1 MTKDGKFPKF
11 PHDGSNKHSV
21 RSKIMSR
28 SYDKIDAK
36 NKLQFFCRRRFDFQS
51 PSRMDRN
58 VEMFMQIEKAL
69 AQNKCF
75 VPHAI
80 FLRPDMDKI
89 LVPKLKDIIKRHQGH
104 LVDNIDD
111 ATHIIHPP
119 TATNDDGMQCLMPFS
134 IRDILKFSTKIDQ
147 NLRGKISKCTIYSG
161 FWLILQK
168 NGWDLCWNEKE
179 VWCFTGTTHRTGTNR
194 LSLPSMT
201 IRSWKFF
208 LFL

>member
-1 MTKDGKFPKF
+1 MKCFLDFKPGGGLCHILATVFRFKNDQGCKFPMF
-11 PHDGSNKHSV
+11 SCDGSSKHTV
-21 RSKIMSR
+21 RGKIMFR

-36 NKLQFFCRRRFDFQS
+36 NVLQFFCRRRFDFQS

-119 TATNDDGMQCLMPFS
+119 TATNDDGMQ
-134 IRDILKFSTKIDQ
+134 
-147 NLRGKISKCTIYSG
+147 
-161 FWLILQK
+161 
-168 NGWDLCWNEKE
+168 
-179 VWCFTGTTHRTGTNR
+179 
-194 LSLPSMT
+194 
-201 IRSWKFF
+201 
-208 LFL
+208 

>member
-1 MTKDGKFPKF
+1 MTKDGKFPLF
-11 PHDGSNKHSV
+11 SQCVMNLVNIHCTRQSDV
-21 RSKIMSR
+21 SKVMI
-28 SYDKIDAK
+28 
-36 NKLQFFCRRRFDFQS
+36 KLMPKTKLLHVFICRRRFDFQS

-119 TATNDDGMQCLMPFS
+119 TATNDDGMQCL
-134 IRDILKFSTKIDQ
+134 
-147 NLRGKISKCTIYSG
+147 
-161 FWLILQK
+161 
-168 NGWDLCWNEKE
+168 
-179 VWCFTGTTHRTGTNR
+179 VV
-194 LSLPSMT
+194 
-201 IRSWKFF
+201 
-208 LFL
+208 LF

>member
-1 MTKDGKFPKF
+1 MTKDGKFPIF
-11 PHDGSNKHSV
+11 PHHGSSKHTLYEAKLCPAV
-21 RSKIMSR
+21 MIKLMP
-28 SYDKIDAK
+28 K

-119 TATNDDGMQCLMPFS
+119 TATNDDGMQCLMLFC
-134 IRDILKFSTKIDQ
+134 IRDTLEFFTKIDQ
-147 NLRGKISKCTIYSG
+147 NL
-161 FWLILQK
+161 
-168 NGWDLCWNEKE
+168 
-179 VWCFTGTTHRTGTNR
+179 
-194 LSLPSMT
+194 
-201 IRSWKFF
+201 
-208 LFL
+208 

>member
-1 MTKDGKFPKF
+1 
-11 PHDGSNKHSV
+11 
-21 RSKIMSR
+21 
-28 SYDKIDAK
+28 
-36 NKLQFFCRRRFDFQS
+36 
-51 PSRMDRN
+51 MDRN

-119 TATNDDGMQCLMPFS
+119 TATNDDGIQRLMLFS
-134 IRDILKFSTKIDQ
+134 IRDIF
-147 NLRGKISKCTIYSG
+147 G
-161 FWLILQK
+161 ILY
-168 NGWDLCWNEKE
+168 
-179 VWCFTGTTHRTGTNR
+179 
-194 LSLPSMT
+194 
-201 IRSWKFF
+201 
-208 LFL
+208 